1 MDEDTGAPIEGQR
14 GLDEA
19 DLTALALAAPPMVVP
34 AEDAVPMADY
44 LGQDGGLLPDW
55 YMPAPMS
62 RIGLSRVGSR
72 WRLPVVLVLVGA
84 FLVIEA
90 FGLCSTFGQVVPA

>member
-1 MDEDTGAPIEGQR
+1 MVDDTNGAVGSGPRSPED
-14 GLDEA
+14 
-19 DLTALALAAPPMVVP
+19 DLTALALASPPMAVP
-34 AEDAVPMADY
+34 AEDAVPLAVY
-44 LGQDGGLLPDW
+44 LGQDPGLLPDW

-62 RIGLSRVGSR
+62 RMGLSRVHSR
-72 WRLPVVLVLVGA
+72 WRMPVVLVLIGA

>member
-1 MDEDTGAPIEGQR
+1 MGDDAHVRAEGTPRSTED
-14 GLDEA
+14 
-19 DLTALALAAPPMVVP
+19 DLTALALAAPPMAVP
-34 AEDAVPMADY
+34 ADDAVPMAVY
-44 LGQDGGLLPDW
+44 LGQGTGLLPDW
-55 YMPAPMS
+55 YMPPPMS
-62 RIGLSRVGSR
+62 RMGMSRVHPR

>member
-1 MDEDTGAPIEGQR
+1 MVDDTGGVVGYGPGRPE
-14 GLDEA
+14 D
-19 DLTALALAAPPMVVP
+19 DLTALALAAPPMEVP
-34 AEDAVPMADY
+34 ADDAVPMAVY
-44 LGQDGGLLPDW
+44 LGQDPGLLPDW

-62 RIGLSRVGSR
+62 RSGLSRVHSR